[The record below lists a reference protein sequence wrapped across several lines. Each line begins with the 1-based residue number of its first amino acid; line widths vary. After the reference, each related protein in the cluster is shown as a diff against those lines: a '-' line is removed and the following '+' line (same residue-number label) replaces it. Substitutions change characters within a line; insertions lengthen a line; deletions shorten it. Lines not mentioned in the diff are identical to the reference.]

1 MQDLVPNPGAMKSPV
16 WVCFGFVL
24 GTDGKL
30 VNEEK
35 PVCVDTVC
43 DRTVATKEG
52 NTVNLLLHLRN
63 SHPTFCSPLKGN
75 IDSAAAA
82 KCS

>member
-1 MQDLVPNPGAMKSPV
+1 MQDLVPNPGAIKSPV

-35 PVCVDTVC
+35 SVCVDAVC
-43 DRTVATKEG
+43 GQTVATKES
-52 NTVNLLLHLRN
+52 NTFNLLLHLRN
-63 SHPTFCSPLKGN
+63 SHPTFYSTLKGN